1 MLDNLD
7 LDKLAK
13 HLSDSLPKYAQPLFL
28 RGVKEIETTSTNKII
43 TTSLKK
49 QGVSEHGLRR
59 C

>member
-49 QGVSEHGLRR
+49 QGAPDAVLGR